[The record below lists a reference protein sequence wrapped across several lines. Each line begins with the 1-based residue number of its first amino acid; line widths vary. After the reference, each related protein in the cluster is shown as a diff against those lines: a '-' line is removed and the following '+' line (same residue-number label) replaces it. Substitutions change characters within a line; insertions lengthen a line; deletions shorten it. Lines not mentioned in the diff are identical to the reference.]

1 MTAAIAGP
9 RAARLPWKTVAIAAV
24 FGLFY
29 AYLVW
34 SAVDVL
40 VRQAT
45 GPLGLNGWGWFVH
58 ILPIVFPMI
67 AFAVALA
74 LGWRR
79 RSWEFALVLL
89 AGLALSAAFWVN
101 ILAYAVTSFALYGG

>member
-1 MTAAIAGP
+1 MTAETAGA
-9 RAARLPWKTVAIAAV
+9 RAAQPTWRTVAIAAV

-34 SAVDVL
+34 SAVDLL

-58 ILPIVFPMI
+58 ILPIVFPML
-67 AFAVALA
+67 AFAVAFVV
-74 LGWRR
+74 GWRR
-79 RSWEFALVLL
+79 RAWEFALTLL
-89 AGLALSAAFWVN
+89 TGLAVAAAFWVN

>member
-1 MTAAIAGP
+1 MTAP
-9 RAARLPWKTVAIAAV
+9 TPAARAVPTWRTVAIAAV

-34 SAVDVL
+34 SAVDLL

-45 GPLGLNGWGWFVH
+45 GPLGLNGLGWFVH

-67 AFAVALA
+67 AFAVAFV

-79 RSWEFALVLL
+79 SAGPFALVLL
-89 AGLALSAAFWVN
+89 TGLAVAAVFWTN